1 MQRATRKKRS
11 VIWTTDTAI
20 MAAIVASC
28 RSYREIL
35 SRLKLCPKGS
45 NFVRLK
51 KRLSADGID
60 TKSIDETPGWKYAS
74 EKVARPLHEI
84 LVKDSPFTSS
94 LQKLKKRLVRAGL
107 LKDECSECGSEN
119 SWNGKP
125 LTLQLDHLNGDSCDF
140 RLVNLRIL
148 CPNCHSQTPTFSGRN
163 AKWCNRQHA

>member
-1 MQRATRKKRS
+1 MQCATRRKRS
-11 VIWTTDTAI
+11 VIWTTDVAK

-35 SRLKLCPKGS
+35 SRLNLCPKGS

-51 KRLSADGID
+51 KRLAADMID

-74 EKVARPLHEI
+74 EKVARPLAEI
-84 LVKDSPFTSS
+84 LVKNSPFTSS
-94 LQKLKKRLVRAGL
+94 LQKLKKRLVRLGL
-107 LKDECSECGSEN
+107 LRDECHECKLGN

-125 LTLQLDHLNGDSCDF
+125 ITLQLDHSNGDSRDF
-140 RLVNLRIL
+140 RLSNLRIL

-163 AKWCNRQHA
+163 AKWCNR